1 MRARTLGQVEK
12 VTPTLSKSER
22 IRQLAKE
29 GVSTADIARTLGIRY
44 QHAYKVLKDAG
55 RTSIPKPKLSKP
67 AKPILPKSILLASGF
82 VVAAEWKLIDADT
95 IVLSTALPKC
105 EGVYA
110 FSIDN
115 VIQYVGVA
123 TMGLAKRIY
132 FYAKPGISQRTS
144 LRLNSVIRELLATG
158 KSIEILYAT
167 PDHMEW
173 NGLPVH
179 GSAGL
184 ELGLI
189 KTYSLPWN
197 QRSSK

>member
-1 MRARTLGQVEK
+1 MTSK
-12 VTPTLSKSER
+12 LSKSAE
-22 IRQLAKE
+22 IRRLADE
-29 GVSTADIARTLGIRY
+29 GLPTADIARTLGIRY

-55 RTSIPKPKLSKP
+55 KSAVRISKPPKQPKPSLSTTT
-67 AKPILPKSILLASGF
+67 LLACGF
-82 VVAAEWKLIDADT
+82 IVAAEWR
-95 IVLSTALPKC
+95 LSEDRAIFLSAELPKC

-110 FSIDN
+110 FSMDGA
-115 VIQYVGVA
+115 VQYVGVA

-132 FYAKPGISQRTS
+132 FYAKPGISQQTS
-144 LRLNSVIRELLATG
+144 WRLNGIIRELLLSG
-158 KSIEILYAT
+158 KSIQILYAC
-167 PDHMEW
+167 PDHLEW

-197 QRSSK
+197 QRSAK